1 MLSLWLLCMP
11 APSAGAPN
19 GSNYGSN
26 GVVVQTRPGTDVNAL
41 ARDYNA
47 RVVSSVPSANL
58 YTLAAATVPPGYPGG
73 YPGGGTPPPTPKPP
87 TSGGGGGKPGTKPPL
102 PKDPRVITSE
112 PNQNLNVQIHV
123 GFDGNKGPGDEVNAA
138 AYAAMRLDEAQ
149 QIADG
154 TGVRV
159 AVLDT
164 GVDPTHPDVAGHL
177 VDGYNALNPGTEP
190 LDVADGTNNQAV
202 GHGTM
207 VASLIAR
214 VAPRAEI
221 IPVRVMNGDGSGPLV
236 NVIDG
241 IRYAIAQKANIINIS
256 FGTPKESGLLDNALD
271 AAEEAG
277 VLIVAAA
284 GNQGSRAHH
293 YPASSGGT
301 IAVASVDLSLAKSP
315 FSNYGSEIQVDA
327 AGANIRA
334 ASTGGGYAV
343 WSGTS
348 VATPFVSG
356 AAALVWS
363 THPRME
369 GEAVGERLRQ
379 TAQSV
384 DAHNP
389 NYVGLLGGGLIDM
402 ARAAAR

>member
-1 MLSLWLLCMP
+1 
-11 APSAGAPN
+11 
-19 GSNYGSN
+19 
-26 GVVVQTRPGTDVNAL
+26 
-41 ARDYNA
+41 
-47 RVVSSVPSANL
+47 
-58 YTLAAATVPPGYPGG
+58 
-73 YPGGGTPPPTPKPP
+73 
-87 TSGGGGGKPGTKPPL
+87 
-102 PKDPRVITSE
+102 
-112 PNQNLNVQIHV
+112 
-123 GFDGNKGPGDEVNAA
+123 
-138 AYAAMRLDEAQ
+138 
-149 QIADG
+149 
-154 TGVRV
+154 
-159 AVLDT
+159 
-164 GVDPTHPDVAGHL
+164 
-177 VDGYNALNPGTEP
+177 
-190 LDVADGTNNQAV
+190 VADGTNNQAV

-256 FGTPKESGLLDNALD
+256 FGTPNESGLLDKALD
-271 AAEEAG
+271 SAEEAG
-277 VLIVAAA
+277 ILIVAAA

-301 IAVASVDLSLAKSP
+301 IAVASVDTSFAKSA

-334 ASTGGGYAV
+334 AAAGGGYAV

-363 THPRME
+363 THPQME
-369 GEAVGERLRQ
+369 GDAVGERLRE

-384 DAHNP
+384 DAYNP